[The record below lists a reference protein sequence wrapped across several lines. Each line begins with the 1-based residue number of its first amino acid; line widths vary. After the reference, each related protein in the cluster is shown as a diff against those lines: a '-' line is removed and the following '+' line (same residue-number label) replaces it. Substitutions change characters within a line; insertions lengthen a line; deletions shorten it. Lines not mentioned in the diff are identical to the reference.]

1 MVRSVLPYVLL
12 PYVSVGESSL
22 MQRSGQGSRAV
33 QMQKT
38 AEDMEEFYRSML
50 EQAVKSQ
57 SLDEQNPV
65 VTNKGYL
72 DKVEEQFGL
81 LEDELKTEKGLNQ
94 KLVTDTRQTVV
105 SCNAARGAGFAG
117 ENGAVSLMGK
127 MTEAR
132 NTHRTCRGNENTFI
146 TQMESNCAK
155 FQSATKCSND
165 QEWYDSDTFQH
176 VVDTAVV
183 CKQNVSAVGSKAA
196 ECDVKQ
202 GLFEKKFCVY
212 SSTLETVCS
221 VYDTCYSASESA
233 YNVVEADVK
242 EIEDSQKL
250 VWLILQRVRCY
261 IDALETVDATSKPTE
276 DMITNCKAGDYSAAV
291 LSISYLDL
299 PPRQLCLTHADVVEE
314 PTSVKPGAG
323 GWEDKEYSEDLFQSH
338 DKLSDPSACDSEV
351 ANGGGALLQRKA
363 KNALVEVH
371 SQLNFAK
378 VGDWITCGHNIGD
391 ELGEQGKMTLETC
404 SEAAA
409 DAGCTAFAFKDGS
422 RTGLKDFGEAA
433 PTPDWTCRCSAAKP
447 DLKEHDQM
455 LALAEMPSWNK
466 RTPEAWPACKDGWE
480 VSKSGFSFW
489 VQKK

>member
-1 MVRSVLPYVLL
+1 
-12 PYVSVGESSL
+12 

-57 SLDEQNPV
+57 SLDDQNPV

-94 KLVTDTRQTVV
+94 KLVTDTRQTVQN
-105 SCNAARGAGFAG
+105 CNSARGAGFAG
-117 ENGAVSLMGK
+117 ENGAVSLKGK
-127 MTEAR
+127 MSDAR
-132 NTHRTCRGNENTFI
+132 NTHEGCRDTENVYI
-146 TQMESNCAK
+146 TQMETNCGK
-155 FQSATKCSND
+155 FQGAQKCSTD
-165 QEWYDSDTFQH
+165 QEWYETASFQD
-176 VVDTAVV
+176 VVAKAVV
-183 CKQNVSAVGSKAA
+183 CKQNVSAVATKAA
-196 ECDVKQ
+196 DCDVKQ
-202 GLFEKKFCVY
+202 GVFEKKFCVY
-212 SSTLETVCS
+212 ASKLETVCS
-221 VYDTCYSASESA
+221 EYDSCYTAAKSA
-233 YNVVEADVK
+233 YEVVEADVK

-276 DMITNCKAGDYSAAV
+276 DMITNCKAGSYSADI
-291 LSISYLDL
+291 LTIEYKPL
-299 PPRQLCLTHADVVEE
+299 PDRDLCLDHPDVKDE
-314 PTSVKPGAG
+314 PTANKPGSV
-323 GWEDKEYSEDLFQSH
+323 GWEAQEYGEEKFTSH
-338 DKLSDPSACDSEV
+338 DKLSDPSACDSEA

-371 SQLNFAK
+371 SQVNFAK

-404 SEAAA
+404 SAAA
-409 DAGCTAFAFKDGS
+409 TEAGCTAFAFKDGS
-422 RTGLKDFGEAA
+422 RTGLKEFGEGAAA
-433 PTPDWTCRCSAAKP
+433 PDWSCRCSAAKP
-447 DLKEHDQM
+447 DAQEQDQM
-455 LALAEMPSWNK
+455 LTLAQMPSWNK

-480 VSKSGFSFW
+480 VSKSGYSFW